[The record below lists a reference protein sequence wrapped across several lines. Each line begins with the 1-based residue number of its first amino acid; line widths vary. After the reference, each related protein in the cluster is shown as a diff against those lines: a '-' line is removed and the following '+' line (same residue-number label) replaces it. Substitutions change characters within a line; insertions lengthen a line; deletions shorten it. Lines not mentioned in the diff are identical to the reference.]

1 MKKLILTLIVAVSVI
16 ACKVDSKNKVK
27 TTDAKEVKT
36 TVEKTTYTVITDKS
50 TLTWKGF
57 KPTGFHNGTIAL
69 LDGKINMKGNDL
81 IGGKFRVDMNAII
94 DLDMPAD
101 NEYNAKLVGHLKS
114 ADFFDVTQF
123 PRALFEIT
131 NVVKEGDKVMVS
143 GNLTIKEIKKNIT
156 IPAVIN
162 AANGFVTFR
171 SEPFKID
178 RTEFGIQYKSTKLV
192 DVIKEKSIDDLFEM
206 SFAIMAKK

>member
-16 ACKVDSKNKVK
+16 ACKVDSKNKVEA
-27 TTDAKEVKT
+27 TDAKEVKT
-36 TVEKTTYTVITDKS
+36 TTEKTTYTVITDKS

-57 KPTGFHNGTIAL
+57 KPTGSHNGTIAL
-69 LDGKINMKGNDL
+69 LDGKIDMQGNDL
-81 IGGKFRVDMNAII
+81 IGGKFKVDMNAIVN
-94 DLDMPAD
+94 LDIPAD
-101 NEYNAKLVGHLKS
+101 DPYNAKLVGHLKS

-131 NVVKEGDKVMVS
+131 NVVKEGDKVKVS
-143 GNLTIKEIKKNIT
+143 GNLTIKDHIKNIT